1 MAREKLPVVVI
12 LLANQA
18 YGIFGTE
25 LSRLGLNDRST
36 QCTRHKEARLS
47 CLSQLWGTLPAAD
60 GLCRL
65 LSALSL
71 CARARACVCVCVC
84 VCVRAMDGQS
94 HL

>member
-36 QCTRHKEARLS
+36 QRTRHKEARLS
-47 CLSQLWGTLPAAD
+47 CLSQLCPSN
-60 GLCRL
+60 C
-65 LSALSL
+65 
-71 CARARACVCVCVC
+71 
-84 VCVRAMDGQS
+84 
-94 HL
+94 